1 MWTRLDVLLTDAAD
15 TTIQEWGIADL
26 NWGFSFFI
34 FALVV
39 LLVVGAAVGILLI
52 VLANNKKKARAS
64 ARGKIGRNA

>member
-1 MWTRLDVLLTDAAD
+1 MWTHLAALLLDAPD
-15 TTIQEWGIADL
+15 TTVQEWGVADL

-52 VLANNKKKARAS
+52 VLANNKKKARAA
-64 ARGKIGRNA
+64 ARGGSVRHA